1 MSKSAKQGDRR
12 LLCCTTKCGIG
23 IQVPDGA
30 GVQLAKL
37 SAVGRGLQQ
46 LERARGC
53 RNFRCCSARRLI
65 SWELGK
71 HRIRIVRNNT
81 GDSPGAFNVAC
92 GVGRFLRFT
101 VECPEGSLSHTSTS
115 VLHVCCYRLSTIS
128 RVAKTI
134 PHREVVTGVLCGLG
148 RIPK

>member
-30 GVQLAKL
+30 GVLLAKL

-53 RNFRCCSARRLI
+53 RYFRRCSARRFI

-92 GVGRFLRFT
+92 GVRRFLRFT
-101 VECPEGSLSHTSTS
+101 VECPEGSLSHISTS
-115 VLHVCCYRLSTIS
+115 ILHVCCYRLSI
-128 RVAKTI
+128 RF
-134 PHREVVTGVLCGLG
+134 REWRKQSHIEGS
-148 RIPK
+148 